1 MPSYLQVEN
10 ISKSYGHKVLFE
22 NISFNINEGDKIALI
37 APNGT
42 GKTSLLKILAGHDS
56 PDNGGSIK
64 YLKNIVTAYLEQESV
79 LDPNKTI
86 IEQVISKVDLSK
98 TPKEQWDI
106 EVEAQ
111 QIIDFAGFSGSRLK
125 KRRRAVGRRS

>member
-86 IEQVISKVDLSK
+86 IEQVISSPPFQIHRPPL
-98 TPKEQWDI
+98 
-106 EVEAQ
+106 AQ
-111 QIIDFAGFSGSRLK
+111 MLVPLASGK
-125 KRRRAVGRRS
+125 NAWN